1 MAFSTDVEHVV
12 TKSGKSAVLRK
23 YPLAIPFAPAA
34 GGGTITSQIRTPAHA
49 SSLFGRGSQENDIV
63 PLDETIQNVSLT
75 DAALPTR
82 DGVKSG
88 LEP

>member
-1 MAFSTDVEHVV
+1 MAFSTGLEDVV
-12 TKSGKSAVLRK
+12 TKSGKSAILRR
-23 YPLAIPFAPAA
+23 YPLNPFAPAV
-34 GGGTITSQIRTPAHA
+34 GGGTITSEIRTPAHVT
-49 SSLFGRGSQENDIV
+49 SLFGRRSPKIDIV